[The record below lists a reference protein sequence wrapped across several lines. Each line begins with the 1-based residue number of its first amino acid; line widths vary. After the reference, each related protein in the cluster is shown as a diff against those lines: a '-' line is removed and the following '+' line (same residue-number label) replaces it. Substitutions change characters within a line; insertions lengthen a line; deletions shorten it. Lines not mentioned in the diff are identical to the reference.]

1 MLDTISGMS
10 VGLVIIFIV
19 AVVFK
24 GVKANVDSL
33 RTRFQFTVLNLF
45 DWERKINVFKMII
58 MSLKLSFPEY
68 LKKNVWNIAF
78 LQLGETHHC

>member
-10 VGLVIIFIV
+10 VGLVINFIV

-33 RTRFQFTVLNLF
+33 RTRF
-45 DWERKINVFKMII
+45 
-58 MSLKLSFPEY
+58 
-68 LKKNVWNIAF
+68 
-78 LQLGETHHC
+78 